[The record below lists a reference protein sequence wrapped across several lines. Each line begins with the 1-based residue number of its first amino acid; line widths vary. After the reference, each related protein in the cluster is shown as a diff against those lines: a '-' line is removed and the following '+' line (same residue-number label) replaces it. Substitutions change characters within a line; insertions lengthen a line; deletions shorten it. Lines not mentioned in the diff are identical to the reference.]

1 MARVRYEWGDKGR
14 LMGVLFVLLNMH
26 IMTLA
31 LPLIVHNGSLSPTSS
46 LSTLPSEF
54 MVASNASN
62 FNSEDAAVQSDAVR
76 NRVEAPIIQRPGIKF
91 TLAGGAIH
99 RADASVDCSDSR
111 AHSDAVAVAER
122 AASFSCPVILTLDTA
137 IKQLLDRT
145 FLAFAKGLAC
155 AMLTPLSVLGTS
167 LKRAYF

>member
-1 MARVRYEWGDKGR
+1 
-14 LMGVLFVLLNMH
+14 
-26 IMTLA
+26 MTLA
-31 LPLIVHNGSLSPTSS
+31 LLLIVHNGSLSPTSS
-46 LSTLPSEF
+46 LSILPSEF

-76 NRVEAPIIQRPGIKF
+76 NRVEAPITQRPGIKF

-122 AASFSCPVILTLDTA
+122 AASFSCPVILITLDTA

-145 FLAFAKGLAC
+145 FWAFAKGLAC
-155 AMLTPLSVLGTS
+155 AMLTPLSVPGTS
-167 LKRAYF
+167 LKKYGP